1 MKAENIKKGIGINVY
16 DASNERLDYIFS
28 NFERIYLSFS
38 GGKDSGVMLN
48 MILKIAKEK
57 RKKIAVLIV
66 DTEAHYDYTYS
77 FLEQMI
83 IKYKEQIELYW
94 ICLPLTLDNTLSCF
108 SSDWICWDN
117 KYENN
122 WIRNKYK
129 DAITDYDY
137 FNFYYY
143 GMSFYEFIEY
153 FAEWFANNKKTCSFV
168 GLRAEESQTR
178 AKIFQSKNKY
188 IFKNTK
194 NTDNIYP
201 LCDWKVSD
209 IWKANYVE
217 KFNYNKIYDLMNM
230 AGIALKN
237 QRVGQLF
244 GNEQK
249 RFLSITRILDQKV
262 WVKML
267 YRVNGVD
274 FTSRLTE
281 SGALRNISKPLN
293 KTWEEFALFICNTL
307 PRNQKYLV
315 KNRISKLIA
324 TWKNRDYIAIPEEC
338 PKDLEKEKKV
348 ISWRMICKS
357 LLKNDFNFNGYGVTF
372 KQSRKYENFKKQNK
386 DNLQK
391 TLF

>member
-1 MKAENIKKGIGINVY
+1 MGINVY
-16 DASNERLDYIFS
+16 NATIERVNYCLD
-28 NFERIYLSFS
+28 IYDKYYVAFS

-48 MILKIAKEK
+48 IILKVAKEK
-57 RKKIAVLIV
+57 NKKIAVLIV

-77 FLEQMI
+77 FLEQI
-83 IKYKEQIELYW
+83 VTEHKEQIELYW
-94 ICLPLTLDNTLSCF
+94 ICLPLMLDNTLSCF
-108 SSDWICWDN
+108 SSNWICWDD
-117 KYENN
+117 KYKNN
-122 WIRNKYK
+122 WIRNKYIN
-129 DAITDYDY
+129 AIIDYNY
-137 FNFYYY
+137 FDFYKY
-143 GMSFYEFIEY
+143 GMTFYDFIEC
-153 FAEWFANNKKTCSFV
+153 FAEWFADNKKTCCFV

-178 AKIFQSKNKY
+178 AKIFQTKDKY

-201 LCDWKVSD
+201 ICDWKVSD

-217 KFNYNKIYDLMNM
+217 KYNYNKIYDLMNM
-230 AGIALKN
+230 AGVALKN

-281 SGALRNISKPLN
+281 SGALRNISKPID
-293 KTWEEFALFICNTL
+293 KTWEQFSLFICNTL
-307 PRNQKYLV
+307 PKSQKYLV
-315 KNRISKLIA
+315 KNRINKLIL
-324 TWKNRDYIAIPEEC
+324 TWRQRDYNFIPEEC
-338 PKDLEKEKKV
+338 PIELEKEKKV

-357 LLKNDFNFNGYGVTF
+357 LLKNDFNFNGYGITF
-372 KQSRKYENFKKQNK
+372 KQSKMYDNFKKQNIV
-386 DNLQK
+386 NTNE